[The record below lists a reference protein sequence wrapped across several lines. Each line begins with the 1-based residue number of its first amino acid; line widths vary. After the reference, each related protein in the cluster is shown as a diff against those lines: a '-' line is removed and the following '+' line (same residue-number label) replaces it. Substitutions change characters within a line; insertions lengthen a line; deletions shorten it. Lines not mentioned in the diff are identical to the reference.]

1 MKTWKLTIALLVV
14 ALVAT
19 GAFNAFAAGKGVNVT
34 VTGECVNMLKAV
46 GGDNAPEA
54 DGTFGALNILKVTE
68 ITDADGQA
76 VEDVPVVHLL
86 PTASASSL
94 LSGDAKTVTVK
105 GVLFKDCLTLQ
116 VDEVV
121 GDAAGDDDGFDD
133 WDEIGITTMSQ
144 QAII

>member
-1 MKTWKLTIALLVV
+1 
-14 ALVAT
+14 
-19 GAFNAFAAGKGVNVT
+19 
-34 VTGECVNMLKAV
+34 MLKAV

-54 DGTFGALNILKVTE
+54 DGTFGALNVLKVTE

-76 VEDVPVVHLL
+76 VEGVPVVHLL

-94 LSGDAKTVTVK
+94 LSGDAKPVTVN